1 MNLAHDLYG
10 TIPQSNHLGL
20 FADAMPNYKGIL
32 SFLDFT
38 KEDLSKAT
46 GVPRSSIRDG
56 DRMPKEL
63 QDRLL
68 EIATVCELV
77 AEYFKG
83 DIEKSTLWFKM
94 PNPSLGDVSPR
105 DMIRLGRFHKLLKF
119 IYDARKGY

>member
-68 EIATVCELV
+68 EIATS
-77 AEYFKG
+77 Y
-83 DIEKSTLWFKM
+83 
-94 PNPSLGDVSPR
+94 
-105 DMIRLGRFHKLLKF
+105 GRGLHC
-119 IYDARKGY
+119 